1 MIDKMYRVIIHST
14 TYEVDLLNK
23 AFRRYDMPWVTID
36 FETKWG
42 MKLCRRFE
50 IYQCSECG
58 SYSRV
63 RNVKNAAE
71 CSNCGLFFVP
81 AEVMV

>member
-1 MIDKMYRVIIHST
+1 MAEKLDKVDIHGT
-14 TYEVDLLNK
+14 PYEIDLLNK
-23 AFRRYDMPWVTID
+23 AFRRYGMPESIIS
-36 FETKWG
+36 FETRWG
-42 MKLCRRFE
+42 MILCQRFE

-58 SYSRV
+58 AYSRIW
-63 RNVKNAAE
+63 NIKNMAE